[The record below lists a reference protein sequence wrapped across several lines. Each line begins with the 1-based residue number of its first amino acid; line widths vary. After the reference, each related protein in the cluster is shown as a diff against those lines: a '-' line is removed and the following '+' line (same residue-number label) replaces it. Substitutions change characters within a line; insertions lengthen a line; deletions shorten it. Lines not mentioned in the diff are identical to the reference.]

1 MNANYRERLKDKK
14 RIVIKIGSSSLIHSE
29 TGRLDFRKLE
39 ILARELSDL
48 HNQGKDVVLVSSGA
62 IAVGAAALGMKG
74 KPAELEKK
82 QACAAVGQARLMT
95 IYQKLFGEYNQMV
108 AQILMTKNTMVNN
121 TNRRN
126 AQNTFNQLLAEGVI
140 PIVNENDS
148 VSSYEFQNLVKFGD
162 NDTLSA
168 MVAALV
174 RADLLI
180 LLSDI
185 DGLFT
190 DDPNT
195 NPDAKFI
202 DVVENLDDNLL
213 NMGKGTSGSKVGTG
227 GMATKL
233 TAAQIASAAGVD
245 MVIANGADFHII
257 HKITEGRKYGTLF
270 VSQSKEEVYLI
281 DIIDRLL

>member
-1 MNANYRERLKDKK
+1 MEATKRNSLKDKK
-14 RIVIKIGSSSLIHSE
+14 RIVIKIGSSSLTHPE
-29 TGRLDFRKLE
+29 TGELNLTKIEKL
-39 ILARELSDL
+39 IRVLSDL
-48 HNQGKDVVLVSSGA
+48 RGEGKEVVLVSSGA
-62 IAVGAAALGMKG
+62 IAAGRQAFGHHKRPDSL
-74 KPAELEKK
+74 AEK
-82 QACAAVGQARLMT
+82 QAFAAVGQARLMM
-95 IYQKLFGEYNQMV
+95 IYQKLFSEYNQPS

-121 TNRRN
+121 INRKN
-126 AQNTFNQLLAEGVI
+126 AQNTFNELLSLGVI

-148 VSSYEFQNLVKFGD
+148 ISTYELQNLEKFGD

-168 MVAALV
+168 VVAALV
-174 RADLLI
+174 QADLLI

-195 NPDAKFI
+195 NPNAKFI
-202 DVVENLDDNLL
+202 DVVENLDDKLL

-257 HKITEGRKYGTLF
+257 HKITEGRNYGTLF

>member
-14 RIVIKIGSSSLIHSE
+14 RIVIKIGSSSLIHAE

-108 AQILMTKNTMVNN
+108 AQILMT
-121 TNRRN
+121 
-126 AQNTFNQLLAEGVI
+126 
-140 PIVNENDS
+140 IVNENDS

-162 NDTLSA
+162 NDTLSSV
-168 MVAALV
+168 VAALID
-174 RADLLI
+174 ADLLI
-180 LLSDI
+180 LMSDI

-190 DDPNT
+190 DDPNS
-195 NPDAKFI
+195 NPDAQFI
-202 DVVENLDDNLL
+202 DIVENMDDNMRKL
-213 NMGKGTSGSKVGTG
+213 GKSSTGSNVGTG

-233 TAAQIASAAGVD
+233 TAAIIATAAGAD
-245 MVIANGADFHII
+245 MVIANGNDFHNI
-257 HKITEGRKYGTLF
+257 HRIVEGRSCGTLF
-270 VSQSKEEVYLI
+270 VGNKKEEFFLI
-281 DIIDRLL
+281 DYIEKLL

>member
-162 NDTLSA
+162 NDTLSSV
-168 MVAALV
+168 VAALIG
-174 RADLLI
+174 ADLLI
-180 LLSDI
+180 LMSDI

-190 DDPNT
+190 DDPNS
-195 NPDAKFI
+195 NPDARFI
-202 DVVENLDDNLL
+202 DIVENMDDNMRKL
-213 NMGKGTSGSKVGTG
+213 GKSSTGSNVGTG
-227 GMATKL
+227 GMATKIKAVEIAH
-233 TAAQIASAAGVD
+233 AADIDVVL
-245 MVIANGADFHII
+245 MNG
-257 HKITEGRKYGTLF
+257 KNPRKLYDLFEDKPVGTIF
-270 VSQSKEEVYLI
+270 AKQ
-281 DIIDRLL
+281 